1 MDKAKINKAVKKIK
15 QIRAESE
22 AKKNEPKKATFAYQ
36 VSGNT
41 EKTLI
46 GLGLSAGL
54 AMIFDESKK
63 RAKKPQKARNFFQRT
78 SRFYKLLG
86 GLLDST
92 VAQQIKIDS
101 ERKFQDDK
109 LEKLE
114 IENALKFDI
123 KKAGR
128 E

>member
-36 VSGNT
+36 VSGNS

-46 GLGLSAGL
+46 GLGLAAGL
-54 AMIFDESKK
+54 ALIFDESKK
-63 RAKKPQKARNFFQRT
+63 RAKKPEKARNFFQRT

-114 IENALKFDI
+114 IEDALKFDV